1 VCFNSKPDGPKG
13 PDRRID
19 QGRGETIMRWH
30 TTSMLRQEMPR
41 GEGAMARSGRP
52 QAALIIDLPVHSEP
66 KRDPERWRS

>member
-1 VCFNSKPDGPKG
+1 
-13 PDRRID
+13 
-19 QGRGETIMRWH
+19 MRWH

-41 GEGAMARSGRP
+41 GEDAMARSGRP